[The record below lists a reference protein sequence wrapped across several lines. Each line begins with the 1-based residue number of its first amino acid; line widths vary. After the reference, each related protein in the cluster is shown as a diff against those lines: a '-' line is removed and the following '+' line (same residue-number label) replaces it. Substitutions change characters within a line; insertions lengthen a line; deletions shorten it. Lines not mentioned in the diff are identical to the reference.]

1 MADDE
6 SDQQE
11 GEAPKKGGA
20 MKWII
25 IGVLVVA
32 LGAGGWFAYST
43 FMVEEEEAELAE
55 GEEAEPE
62 VSDSPALFAPLL
74 PPLVVNFTDE
84 YGDAHFMQVTLE
96 VMARDQMI
104 IDHVKN
110 HAAVIRN
117 EMILSFSNVNYESVI
132 TREGKQELLDN
143 ALVQIQ
149 DIIETETGETGV
161 EAVYFT
167 GLIIQ

>member
-1 MADDE
+1 MADDG

-11 GEAPKKGGA
+11 GEAQKKGGA

-32 LGAGGWFAYST
+32 LGGGGWFGYTT
-43 FMVEEEEAELAE
+43 FMVEEEPELAE
-55 GEEAEPE
+55 GEEAEE
-62 VSDSPALFAPLL
+62 AASDSPALFAPLH

-96 VMARDQMI
+96 VMARDQGI

-117 EMILSFSNVNYESVI
+117 EMILSFSNVTYESVI